1 MMFSEHV
8 IILGEGIGCLIKKLH
23 VKAKLLSLGQRR
35 KIQLLSLM
43 YNHKQTLNVRRVH
56 ARPTRNALRFT
67 FYTERYNNIKYKNSP
82 YYKGSELW
90 NTLSLETINNDTIFE
105 FKKSIKKIFN
115 TYVP

>member
-1 MMFSEHV
+1 MRRRDKVS
-8 IILGEGIGCLIKKLH
+8 IKNLH
-23 VKAKLLSLGQRR
+23 VKAKLLSLEQRQ

-43 YNHKQTLNVRRVH
+43 YNHKKILNVRRVH

-67 FYTERYNNIKYKNSP
+67 FYTKRFNNVKYKNSP

-90 NTLSLETINNDTIFE
+90 NDLPLETINSDTIFE
-105 FKKSIKKIFN
+105 FKMHLKNLFR